1 MVRATRWK
9 ARGRWF
15 DSRRRHIFSF
25 WTLRFPFLTARR
37 KPYINEI
44 KHDIHPELWLH
55 RDRFKTRKIWRRF
68 ILQHI
73 SFHKKIAN
81 HFWTDG
87 QWQKIGKTLIYQIFF
102 YKKVTFI
109 FWKARLVFWYIHVYT
124 VTSVF
129 PDISVRRHCQ
139 HVQTYAFLWNA
150 KLTET
155 QIYSEL
161 SI

>member
-1 MVRATRWK
+1 MVRATRWN

-55 RDRFKTRKIWRRF
+55 RDIFKTRKIWRRF

-102 YKKVTFI
+102 YKKCH
-109 FWKARLVFWYIHVYT
+109 IHILE
-124 VTSVF
+124 SK
-129 PDISVRRHCQ
+129 IGI
-139 HVQTYAFLWNA
+139 L
-150 KLTET
+150 
-155 QIYSEL
+155 IYSCIYCDIRL
-161 SI
+161 SWYQHQASLSTCSNIRFLMERKINRNSNI

>member
-1 MVRATRWK
+1 MVRAARWK

-15 DSRRRHIFSF
+15 DSRRKHIFSF

-87 QWQKIGKTLIYQIFF
+87 QWQKIGKTLIHQIFF
-102 YKKVTFI
+102 YKKCHIHILESKIGIFI
-109 FWKARLVFWYIHVYT
+109 YWCIYCDIRLSWY
-124 VTSVF
+124 
-129 PDISVRRHCQ
+129 Q
-139 HVQTYAFLWNA
+139 HQASLSTRSNKRFLIERINRNSN
-150 KLTET
+150 
-155 QIYSEL
+155 I
-161 SI
+161 